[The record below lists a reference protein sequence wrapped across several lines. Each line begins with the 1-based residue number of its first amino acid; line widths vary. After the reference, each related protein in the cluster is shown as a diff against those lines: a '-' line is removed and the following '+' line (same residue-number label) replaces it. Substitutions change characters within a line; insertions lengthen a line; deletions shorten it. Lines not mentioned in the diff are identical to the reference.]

1 MPVRPIPAGS
11 PASGTTATT
20 TTSFC
25 WRRPASAP
33 RTLTRLGTRCPPQ
46 SSSLPCP
53 RQTRACCP
61 LARSRRGTRAPLP
74 PPPPDVPAPRA
85 SRPLRLRVAEPRRPS
100 TSVRTAQALITEV
113 EVWLRV
119 VAHKG
124 GLAMTRKCS
133 RALVLLLVV
142 IVPALLL
149 GAGSGRADDGQ
160 GGAVQLLRVIPA
172 TDCPTCAHDTIAVFD
187 ISWVDQATRRY
198 YLADRTN
205 NAIDV
210 VDTKNN
216 VYLTQLLK
224 GQFKGFTGSND
235 TSGPNGV
242 VVSGRW
248 LFVTDAPSKVHSI
261 DLTNPVMFA
270 NPLDIPGAKNGIRT
284 NELAYKSRDGILL
297 VVNNADDPPF
307 ATLVH
312 VNTTNGHL
320 TLGQKITFAN
330 WTGQDGHHTKAT
342 NGAEQPVWNPH
353 TGRFYISIP
362 EVDGPG
368 GGRGEL
374 GALGVINP
382 FTGTLETSFPVR
394 RCQPAGLT
402 DGPHNDLLIGRSE
415 TFTANNGP
423 RWTPASPTPNPTP
436 KPVSIKTRTGAT
448 TDAPS
453 AATP

>member
-1 MPVRPIPAGS
+1 M
-11 PASGTTATT
+11 
-20 TTSFC
+20 
-25 WRRPASAP
+25 
-33 RTLTRLGTRCPPQ
+33 
-46 SSSLPCP
+46 
-53 RQTRACCP
+53 
-61 LARSRRGTRAPLP
+61 
-74 PPPPDVPAPRA
+74 
-85 SRPLRLRVAEPRRPS
+85 
-100 TSVRTAQALITEV
+100 AQALITEV

-142 IVPALLL
+142 IVPVMLL
-149 GAGSGRADDGQ
+149 GAGSVSADEDQ
-160 GGAVQLLRVIPA
+160 RGAVQLLRVIPA

-270 NPLDIPGAKNGIRT
+270 DTLDIPGADNGNRT
-284 NELAYKSRDGILL
+284 DELAYDSRDGILL

-402 DGPHNDLLIGRSE
+402 VGPHNDLLIGCSE

-423 RWTPASPTPNPTP
+423 RWNPASPTPNPTP
-436 KPVSIKTRTGAT
+436 KQVIMRARTGDT
-448 TDAPS
+448 TDVPGVGGSDEVWFNNGLYYTASRNNPEGPVLGVIDAESKKLIQVVPTVAPG
-453 AATP
+453 AAGGTAHSVAVDSHNNHAFVPLPANNRINGCANGCIAVYGVPNGEASEDD